1 MTERTCMKVGLM
13 LPMTESD
20 TGIRPYRDLL
30 QLAQTAEAVGLDS
43 LWVCDHMLFRFPG
56 SPARGTWEAGAVTAA
71 VCAVTSQVEVGT
83 LVLATAFRNPALLAK
98 MAATLDEISDGRLVL
113 GLGAGWHVPELTAL
127 GLPTTGLVA
136 RFAEAAGIVVQLL
149 REGRT
154 DFAGRYYTLPECEL
168 RPRGPRRGA
177 IPVLIGGEG
186 PRIMRLAARLAD
198 AWNTAWYQTIDGL
211 DDRLTAFTVEC
222 GYEGRDLAT
231 IDRTVGLDVPAAD
244 TPALL
249 ACLRGLRQRGIG
261 HVVCDVK
268 AVTPDSVGWLA
279 DVVAQDRKNAVRTEA

>member
-1 MTERTCMKVGLM
+1 MKVGLM
-13 LPMTESD
+13 LPMTEDDS
-20 TGIRPYRDLL
+20 GIRAYRDLR
-30 QLAQTAEAVGLDS
+30 QLARTAEAAGLDS

-56 SPARGTWEAGAVTAA
+56 HPARGTWEAGAVTAA

-83 LVLATAFRNPALLAK
+83 LVMATVFRNPVLLAK
-98 MAATLDEISDGRLVL
+98 LAVTLDEISDGRLVL
-113 GLGAGWHVPELTAL
+113 GLGAGWHAPELTAL

-136 RFAEAAGIVVQLL
+136 RFAEAAGIVVRLL
-149 REGRT
+149 REGRI
-154 DFAGRYYTLPECEL
+154 DFAGRYYTVPDCEL

-198 AWNTAWYQTIDGL
+198 AWNTAWYKGVDGL
-211 DDRLTAFTVEC
+211 DERLAAFTVEC
-222 GYEGRDLAT
+222 GHEGRDVAT

-249 ACLRGLRQRGIG
+249 ESLRGLHQRGIG

-268 AVTPDSVGWLA
+268 PVTPDSVGWLA
-279 DVVAQDRKNAVRTEA
+279 DVVAQDRKHAVRGDV